1 MTMKLKR
8 AVTIKAIVTEELK
21 SDLKDELAKTLSR
34 IDSAAQQLDFQLRRY
49 VPEVAKADIEQAG
62 RLRREIEGER
72 QKHESARAELGN
84 RLREVAALEIG
95 SEFVQGTLEGEVEI
109 APGDN
114 LLEKIGGAEIVIKD
128 GVIQEIKGD

>member
-1 MTMKLKR
+1 MKLKR